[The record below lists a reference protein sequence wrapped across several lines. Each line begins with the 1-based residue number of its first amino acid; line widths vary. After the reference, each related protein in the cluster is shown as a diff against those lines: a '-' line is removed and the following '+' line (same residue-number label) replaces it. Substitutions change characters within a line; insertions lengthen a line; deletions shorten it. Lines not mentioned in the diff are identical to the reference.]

1 MKLSKSQQYV
11 VDKMREGW
19 ALYMFYS
26 GNVYLAGNNYE
37 QKDVKKSTFISL
49 RRQQIIEVTKQNH
62 FIMGL
67 IYQLTEKY
75 LNND

>member
-37 QKDVKKSTFISL
+37 QKDVKKALLFL
-49 RRQQIIEVTKQNH
+49 LGDNK
-62 FIMGL
+62 
-67 IYQLTEKY
+67 
-75 LNND
+75 